1 MGDYPIPVTPTV
13 RMMQEPINTNNVMM
27 ITDGE
32 ASPMNL
38 TMSPTPSGS
47 SSSVTSPPTKILK
60 SIQLGRSDT
69 ATTSLVLRRDMTVTT
84 TTTTDNRV
92 ADSTTPTITSALN
105 IIANPQLFS
114 RGRGRMKRT
123 ASSLQ
128 VTERPTIGLLK
139 SPTDMHTAEGDD
151 DMTDINLLTT
161 QAQTVLQQRYVTLR
175 EEIRTL
181 QRLAMTSP
189 VELTMPTPPPKVVPN
204 FQKVDDKLKTWANQL
219 ETFVQQTEE
228 KLNSYCEQM
237 QQCIVTAIKQ
247 QNGTTTTQMNEF
259 AEALTTATQDSLMQ
273 IVETQYKM
281 AESVTTLVR
290 DLKQQLKQCYTRL
303 SELHSVNA
311 GQQSN
316 IEKLTSNL
324 EQMRLDV
331 NFGQQ
336 SQLQLQKQHQMEME
350 QLKDIYSELYN
361 KVQHNN
367 NKKEYS
373 ELNT

>member
-1 MGDYPIPVTPTV
+1 
-13 RMMQEPINTNNVMM
+13 
-27 ITDGE
+27 
-32 ASPMNL
+32 
-38 TMSPTPSGS
+38 
-47 SSSVTSPPTKILK
+47 
-60 SIQLGRSDT
+60 
-69 ATTSLVLRRDMTVTT
+69 
-84 TTTTDNRV
+84 
-92 ADSTTPTITSALN
+92 
-105 IIANPQLFS
+105 
-114 RGRGRMKRT
+114 MKRT

-139 SPTDMHTAEGDD
+139 SPVDMHTAEGDD
-151 DMTDINLLTT
+151 DMTDINLLPT

-204 FQKVDDKLKTWANQL
+204 FQKADDKLKAWANQL

-228 KLNSYCEQM
+228 KLNCYCEQM

-290 DLKQQLKQCYTRL
+290 DLKRQLKQCYTRL

-350 QLKDIYSELYN
+350 QLKNMYSELYN
-361 KVQHNN
+361 KVQHSN

-373 ELNT
+373 ELMKMCKDNTTSLDELRTTTTTELKNLHNNVNSWTTKCQEQLDHKISLLQKEQRQQDRQWNDAR